1 MSSLSGT
8 AAADCVTIGRPQPY
22 VALVT
27 LNRPEVR
34 NAVNR
39 SVAVALDHIVEEL
52 ERDTEVRCVIL
63 TGAGSQAFCA
73 GADLKEIA
81 GGRLHSLFSGRGG
94 FAGFVMAPRTKPWIA
109 AVNGFA
115 LAGGF
120 EIALACDMI
129 VAADDAV
136 FGLPEVT
143 RGLIASAGGVAR
155 LPRRLPRALAL
166 ELIATGSRIDAH
178 RAATFG
184 LVNHVVPKS
193 EVVAFAIGLATTIAG
208 NAPLAVC
215 ESLRIARQ
223 ANDLDD
229 TALARLSAEG
239 QDRVMQTEDF
249 QEGPRAFLEKRAPRW
264 VGR

>member
-1 MSSLSGT
+1 MSGHAVD
-8 AAADCVTIGRPQPY
+8 AAADCVTLQRPQPY

-39 SVAVALDHIVEEL
+39 AVAVALDRLVQEL
-52 ERDTEVRCVIL
+52 EQDAEVRCVVL
-63 TGAGSQAFCA
+63 TGSGGQAFSA
-73 GADLKEIA
+73 GADLKEISS
-81 GGRLHSLFSGRGG
+81 GRLHSLFAGQGG
-94 FAGFVMAPRTKPWIA
+94 FAGFVNAQRAKPWIA

-129 VAADDAV
+129 IAADDAV

-143 RGLIASAGGVAR
+143 RGLIASAGGLAR
-155 LPRRLPRALAL
+155 LPRRMPRALAL
-166 ELIATGSRIDAH
+166 ELIATGSRIDAR
-178 RAATFG
+178 RAAAFG
-184 LVNHVVPKS
+184 LVNQLAPKS
-193 EVVAFAIGLATTIAG
+193 EVLACAIGLATTIAG

-215 ESLRIARQ
+215 ESLAIARL
-223 ANDLDD
+223 ADDLEDS
-229 TALARLSAEG
+229 TLVRLSMEG
-239 QDRVMQTEDF
+239 QERVMQSEDF

-264 VGR
+264 AGR